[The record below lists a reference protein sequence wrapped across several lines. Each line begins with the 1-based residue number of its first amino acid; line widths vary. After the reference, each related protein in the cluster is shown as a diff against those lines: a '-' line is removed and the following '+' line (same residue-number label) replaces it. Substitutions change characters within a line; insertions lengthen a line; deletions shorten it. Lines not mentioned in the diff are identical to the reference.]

1 MGIIMVYSSDHYS
14 FSSEAVPLLYLLF
27 RAEYEGIFSI
37 LPTPAEALPSTYGRE
52 DYAVI
57 G

>member
-1 MGIIMVYSSDHYS
+1 MVYSSDHYN

>member
-52 DYAVI
+52 DYAVM